1 MFMQK
6 YTEQM
11 VISVQIQPFNLSIA
25 PCGDEYHLSWEIDI
39 TEKINQVKKKKTET
53 LDRIMIFNIY
63 SHDS

>member
-39 TEKINQVKKKKTET
+39 TEKINQVKKKKRKHSTE
-53 LDRIMIFNIY
+53 
-63 SHDS
+63 